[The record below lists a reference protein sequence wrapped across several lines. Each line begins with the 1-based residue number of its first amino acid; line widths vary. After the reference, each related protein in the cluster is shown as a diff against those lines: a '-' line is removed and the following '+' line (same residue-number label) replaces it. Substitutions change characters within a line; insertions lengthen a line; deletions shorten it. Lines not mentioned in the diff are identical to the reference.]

1 MTRAPAGSAGVMA
14 GHACKREMEATREA
28 PTGAWHGQPEPREG
42 RSGPCGVAE
51 RPVVPLKPGEP
62 HREFRKLVCVSESD
76 EVTLTG
82 LRANPRLEARVYQAN
97 DCSVTPVMVYRAG
110 AHETGERP
118 QLFGEAVAGSRGT
131 GKARRQSGTLVGYG
145 QATKSRHNRTKTGA
159 APATKHEQH
168 IVGGNRS

>member
-1 MTRAPAGSAGVMA
+1 MTRAAADSAGVMA
-14 GHACKREMEATREA
+14 AARIQEGDGGNTGSPNR
-28 PTGAWHGQPEPREG
+28 GAWHGQPEPREG

-62 HREFRKLVCVSESD
+62 HREFRKLVCLSESD

-159 APATKHEQH
+159 APAD
-168 IVGGNRS
+168 SAA